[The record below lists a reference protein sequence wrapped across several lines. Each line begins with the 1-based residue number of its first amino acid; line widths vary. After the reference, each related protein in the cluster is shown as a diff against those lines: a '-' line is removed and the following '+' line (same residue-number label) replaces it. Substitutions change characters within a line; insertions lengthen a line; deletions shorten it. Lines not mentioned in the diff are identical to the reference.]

1 MIRVRFGVNSKGE
14 NVTFNSNSL
23 FFNIINRFGGH
34 SVGVIPGLVSI
45 PEVKSLRVWFVYYG
59 FRSMGISFCCQLF
72 YSITYHLFIIII
84 GLAVIA
90 LGLYLV
96 SFRSQKLSLYAFGLC
111 TMGFGLWEF
120 PFAASLFLSKIF

>member
-1 MIRVRFGVNSKGE
+1 MLRLIKFH
-14 NVTFNSNSL
+14 
-23 FFNIINRFGGH
+23 FFNIIN
-34 SVGVIPGLVSI
+34 L
-45 PEVKSLRVWFVYYG
+45 
-59 FRSMGISFCCQLF
+59 
-72 YSITYHLFIIII
+72 

-120 PFAASLFLSKIF
+120 PFAASLFFTKIFLVLLLTNYFAILFLLLYNIFTIIITNYIYFF

>member
-14 NVTFNSNSL
+14 NVTINYL
-23 FFNIINRFGGH
+23 FMIIEFGGH

-120 PFAASLFLSKIF
+120 PFAASLFFITNYLVL